1 MDLQCTW
8 KVSDLSPFIMRILMW
23 RKQLSCSKWS
33 RINAIMLTICP
44 LPGGMLLTDLIIPE
58 SHPHTIVKCIHMFLI
73 KATGGTSP
81 WSRQVIVFKAAQKKS
96 FIWCCSCAL
105 HCCFLLHFW
114 ISCSYQ
120 QCWHVTIC
128 SFFQHVSLCLYP
140 IFQSLMMCS
149 SLMKCLKVV
158 WGRY

>member
-1 MDLQCTW
+1 MDLQYTG
-8 KVSDLSPFIMRILMW
+8 KFSDLSPFIMRILMQ

-33 RINAIMLTICP
+33 RINTIMLTICP
-44 LPGGMLLTDLIIPE
+44 LPGGVLPTDLIIPE

-105 HCCFLLHFW
+105 HCSFLLHFW
-114 ISCSYQ
+114 FLPVMLACHHLFPLPTCQI
-120 QCWHVTIC
+120 
-128 SFFQHVSLCLYP
+128 VSLSYVL
-140 IFQSLMMCS
+140 ISLHQWCALHQWS
-149 SLMKCLKVV
+149 V
-158 WGRY
+158 